1 MAKTQFLY
9 MYIVK
14 PYYVLI
20 YDQTWY
26 PYEGLKII
34 KHHSRM
40 GVGGGVIIIQYTP
53 LRLCVSTKMMGLYS
67 CA

>member
-40 GVGGGVIIIQYTP
+40 GVGGGGHYNPIHTSEVV
-53 LRLCVSTKMMGLYS
+53 CVY
-67 CA
+67 